1 MGSLSSP
8 ARVSSSLI
16 GSKTLS
22 PPKKGLSN
30 LICVTNFVRSIYRK
44 GKVWCL
50 ILFSFW
56 IFSRIRGRL
65 WNNFMETICKNN
77 VWKLV
82 YENNM
87 WKHKKGLEPPI
98 REKVSLV
105 KIVFRLFSEGYETT
119 ILENNSICVPNFVH
133 SIYRKWSLKCFH
145 SIYRKGSLSCFLF
158 HFWDFFVGVFLP
170 CGVKQ
175 VNLPLLDKW
184 LMIVVRNVRVF
195 TFCSFF
201 TS

>member
-1 MGSLSSP
+1 
-8 ARVSSSLI
+8 
-16 GSKTLS
+16 
-22 PPKKGLSN
+22 
-30 LICVTNFVRSIYRK
+30 
-44 GKVWCL
+44 
-50 ILFSFW
+50 
-56 IFSRIRGRL
+56 
-65 WNNFMETICKNN
+65 
-77 VWKLV
+77 
-82 YENNM
+82 M

-105 KIVFRLFSEGYETT
+105 KIVFRLFFRGFFSGYETT

-133 SIYRKWSLKCFH
+133 SIYRKGSLKCFH

-184 LMIVVRNVRVF
+184 LVIVVRNVRFF

-201 TS
+201 ASYFERIQSISVLNWSLIEFEALSVRNKKLWSLCIQTARMILNSKYRSEEKKSTKFNYNGKPKNKKSPVLTQIVILFALKLYM

>member
-1 MGSLSSP
+1 
-8 ARVSSSLI
+8 
-16 GSKTLS
+16 
-22 PPKKGLSN
+22 
-30 LICVTNFVRSIYRK
+30 
-44 GKVWCL
+44 
-50 ILFSFW
+50 
-56 IFSRIRGRL
+56 
-65 WNNFMETICKNN
+65 
-77 VWKLV
+77 
-82 YENNM
+82 M

-105 KIVFRLFSEGYETT
+105 KIVFRLFFRGFFSGYETT

-133 SIYRKWSLKCFH
+133 SIYRKGSLKCFH

-184 LMIVVRNVRVF
+184 LVIAVRNVRFSPSVL
-195 TFCSFF
+195 FCFIFWEDSVNICLELKFNWIRSFVCQKQKIMITLHSHGPHDSKF
-201 TS
+201 QISKRRKKSTKFHCNGKPKDEKSSVLTQIVILFALKLYSI